1 MLMDAVHDGMYA
13 KAKRNLDENIYDA
26 FTLEE
31 AKRLQQEHGGFIRT
45 MWCGD
50 EACEDAVKE
59 KTGVSSRCIPFGE
72 TLAPGSRCVC
82 CGREAKH
89 LVYWGKAY

>member
-1 MLMDAVHDGMYA
+1 M
-13 KAKRNLDENIYDA
+13 
-26 FTLEE
+26 
-31 AKRLQQEHGGFIRT
+31 
-45 MWCGD
+45 
-50 EACEDAVKE
+50 KE